1 LLAHRASRSL
11 NVTDE
16 VLAGVVAP
24 IAAVLEVVVIPIS
37 AEAADSIAAAVDTT
51 AARVLLAG
59 GQSPHGK

>member
-1 LLAHRASRSL
+1 LRSL
-11 NVTDE
+11 NITDE
-16 VLAGVVAP
+16 ALAGVAP
-24 IAAVLEVVVIPIS
+24 IAAVLEAVAIPIS